1 VAVVIVG
8 VMIRSLGA
16 GSHLITTDKE
26 SKVAM
31 GVAYTIASAALYSLL
46 GVTYENLITK
56 GTLSHVQVH
65 VLFS

>member
-1 VAVVIVG
+1 
-8 VMIRSLGA
+8 
-16 GSHLITTDKE
+16 
-26 SKVAM
+26 M